1 MTIMAQAAPKRKYT
15 KRSTVGQAGKRK
27 KKRKKTVKLS
37 NSCVILSAALLLL
50 LLIVT
55 PLFRN
60 RATRHDGETLPE
72 ISFSAL
78 GIDISH
84 NNKGP
89 IVWDSLYVLTD
100 RQGHMHKSMKDA
112 RNVYPIKFVFI
123 KASEGVGMKD
133 PMFKQ
138 NWEAAG
144 ERNIQRGAYHFFRS
158 SKDGELQAR
167 NFINTVGELRHSD
180 LPPVLDIETIH
191 LGCSRKLLNQRA
203 LQWLKTVSEA
213 YGRKAIVYSSE
224 SFIRDMLDKEIT
236 DNYPIW
242 IAHYGVSSPDTDNW
256 DFWQFT
262 DRACVFGVPEPV
274 DLSLR
279 R

>member
-1 MTIMAQAAPKRKYT
+1 
-15 KRSTVGQAGKRK
+15 
-27 KKRKKTVKLS
+27 
-37 NSCVILSAALLLL
+37 
-50 LLIVT
+50 
-55 PLFRN
+55 
-60 RATRHDGETLPE
+60 
-72 ISFSAL
+72 
-78 GIDISH
+78 
-84 NNKGP
+84 
-89 IVWDSLYVLTD
+89 
-100 RQGHMHKSMKDA
+100 MKDA

-274 DLSLR
+274 DPSLR

>member
-1 MTIMAQAAPKRKYT
+1 M
-15 KRSTVGQAGKRK
+15 
-27 KKRKKTVKLS
+27 
-37 NSCVILSAALLLL
+37 
-50 LLIVT
+50 
-55 PLFRN
+55 
-60 RATRHDGETLPE
+60 
-72 ISFSAL
+72 
-78 GIDISH
+78 
-84 NNKGP
+84 
-89 IVWDSLYVLTD
+89 LYF
-100 RQGHMHKSMKDA
+100 
-112 RNVYPIKFVFI
+112 YPIKFVFI
-123 KASEGVGMKD
+123 KATEGAGMKD

-138 NWEAAG
+138 NWNAAG
-144 ERNIQRGAYHFFRS
+144 ERDIQRGAYHFFRS

-167 NFINTVGELRHSD
+167 NYINTVGELRHSD

>member
-1 MTIMAQAAPKRKYT
+1 MAQAAPKRKYT

-262 DRACVFGVPEPV
+262 DRACVYGLPEPV
-274 DLSLR
+274 DLNLR

>member
-262 DRACVFGVPEPV
+262 DRACVYGLPEPV
-274 DLSLR
+274 DLNLR